1 MDGPQVGCSTE
12 SGIARLTIQRER
24 QRNALSPQVISELL
38 AHLDALEKDGSV
50 RVVVLSGAGEK
61 AFCAGGDLGGMAQ
74 EGGFLGTHDARRQYG
89 RLLERLS
96 TYPRPTLARVNGH
109 ALAGGLGLVLAC
121 DLAVAVDEAQFG
133 TPEIDVGLFPM
144 MVMALLQRH
153 VGRKRALEWVM
164 TGARFPAAEA
174 LVAGL
179 VSRVVPRAELD
190 TQVDALARTLAGK
203 SRAVLTLGK
212 RAFHAAEDLPF
223 GPALELLASQLSL
236 NTLAEDAAEGV
247 SAFLEKRPPSWKD
260 Q

>member
-1 MDGPQVGCSTE
+1 MEEAVVGYE
-12 SGIARLTIQRER
+12 LRGAAAHLQIRRER
-24 QRNALSPQVISELL
+24 QRNSLSPQVIQELL
-38 AHLDALEKDGSV
+38 ALLGRAEADPAV
-50 RVVVLSGAGEK
+50 RVVVLTGAGEK

-74 EGGFLGTHDARRQYG
+74 EGGFLGTHEARRQYG

-96 TYPRPTLARVNGH
+96 TFPRPTVARVNGH

-121 DLAVAVDEAQFG
+121 DLAVAVEEAQFG

-164 TGARFPAAEA
+164 TGDRFSAAEA
-174 LVAGL
+174 LAAGL
-179 VSRVVPRAELD
+179 LSRVVPRAELD
-190 TQVDALARTLAGK
+190 AQVDALAAKLAGK
-203 SRAVLTLGK
+203 SRAVLSLGK

-223 GPALELLASQLSL
+223 GAALELLASQLSL
-236 NTLAEDAAEGV
+236 NVLADDAAEGV
-247 SAFLEKRPPSWKD
+247 TAFLEKRPPAWKD

>member
-1 MDGPQVGCSTE
+1 MEESVVGYELRGTAAHLQ
-12 SGIARLTIQRER
+12 IRRER
-24 QRNALSPQVISELL
+24 QRNSLSPQVIQELIAAL
-38 AHLDALEKDGSV
+38 GRAEADAAV
-50 RVVVLSGAGEK
+50 RVVVLTGAGEK

-74 EGGFLGTHDARRQYG
+74 EGGFLGTHEARRQYG

-96 TYPRPTLARVNGH
+96 TFPRPTVARVNGH

-121 DLAVAVDEAQFG
+121 DLAVAVEEAQFG

-164 TGARFPAAEA
+164 TGDRFSATEA
-174 LVAGL
+174 LAAGL

-190 TQVDALARTLAGK
+190 AQVDALAAKLAGK
-203 SRAVLTLGK
+203 SRAVLSLGK

-223 GPALELLASQLSL
+223 GAALELLAAQLSL
-236 NTLAEDAAEGV
+236 NVLADDAAEGV
-247 SAFLEKRPPSWKD
+247 TAFLEKRPPAWKD